1 MSVRLGLTLTL
12 LALCTL
18 AAAAQRHAPWRF
30 GVLGGTGLNVA
41 GVGYALWGP
50 NGGTNPGREAG
61 QFIADVG
68 LDGTGIAHYGG
79 LFAEYASLSWYGL
92 QARLVYD
99 DRTLEATDEESYA
112 IGGRA
117 LRDVFMMRTR
127 YLDIDP
133 RVRIAPVPDGSLF
146 FTLGAGAGIALSTE
160 IDYTADDGSTASYAM
175 PQASALAWSL
185 NFGAQYDL
193 LLNDPYDDVHW
204 RLSPFI
210 DASWMFGQRGS
221 DPPPLT
227 AATST
232 ALTTFTAR
240 AGVMFSR
247 GVTSDAVR
255 PDLDD
260 DGFFITATQP
270 PYPSG
275 TKVRTRDVLPM
286 IPSVFIAPSD
296 TVLPS
301 RYRIKKFRPQD
312 SASSYYDVVSVAAQ
326 LLVSDPSL
334 TITLVGS
341 DPLGDQGEALA
352 RMVQR
357 PLARL
362 VGADSVRIMVKG
374 QRNPTIVSGSALTPS
389 ADRTKADA
397 ENRRVDIV
405 LSDPSKW
412 PSIVIDRERLAMI
425 ENPLVVQIVTED
437 VLEPWTVTIT
447 PEGTR
452 RARTFGPFLG
462 TQAVIPDAML
472 ARGSAQRCTV
482 EVNANTVEGISRNDQ
497 RWLTFLD
504 DEPDMLRAERYVLL
518 WTYGD
523 DDPVKRHAAALQQ
536 RIAPRIDRG
545 ARVYVHGH
553 TDDIGVDDVNR
564 KLSYQHANGMARI
577 LRAAVDARKVDD
589 VEVHAVGHG
598 EDASD
603 AIMNNQS
610 PEGRQY
616 NRVVIIDIVHPND

>member
-1 MSVRLGLTLTL
+1 MSVRHGLVLSL
-12 LALCTL
+12 LALSTCV
-18 AAAAQRHAPWRF
+18 AAAQRHAPWRF
-30 GVLGGTGLNVA
+30 GVLGGTSLNVA

-50 NGGTNPGREAG
+50 DGATNPGRGAG

-68 LDGTGIAHYGG
+68 LDGTGIAPYAG
-79 LFAEYASLSWYGL
+79 LVAEYASLSWYGL
-92 QARLVYD
+92 QTRLVYD
-99 DRTLEATDEESYA
+99 DRTLDATDERSYV
-112 IGGRA
+112 IDGRA
-117 LRDVFMMRTR
+117 LRDRFMMRTR
-127 YLDIDP
+127 YLGIDP
-133 RVRIAPVPDGSLF
+133 RVRIAPVPDGALF
-146 FTLGAGAGIALSTE
+146 FTMGVGAGIALSTE
-160 IDYTADDGSTASYAM
+160 IDYTADDGYATSYTM
-175 PQASALAWSL
+175 PQASAIAWSL
-185 NFGAQYDL
+185 NVGTQYDL
-193 LLNDPYDDVHW
+193 LLSDPYADVHW

-221 DPPPLT
+221 DPPPLA

-247 GVTSDAVR
+247 GVTSDAIR

-260 DGFFITATQP
+260 DGFFITVTQP
-270 PYPSG
+270 PHSSG
-275 TKVRTRDVLPM
+275 TKVRTREILPI

-296 TVLPS
+296 TVLPA

-312 SASSYYDVVSVAAQ
+312 SASSYYDVISVAAQ
-326 LLVSDPSL
+326 LLSADPSL

-341 DPLGDQGEALA
+341 DPLGDQGESLA

-362 VGADSVRIMVKG
+362 VGADSVRIVIKG
-374 QRNPTIVSGSALTPS
+374 QRNPNIVSGSALTPS

-397 ENRRVDIV
+397 ENRRVDII
-405 LSDPSKW
+405 LSDPSAW
-412 PSIVIDRERLAMI
+412 PSIVVDRERQAMI
-425 ENPLVVQIVTED
+425 ENPLVVQIITKD

-452 RARTFGPFLG
+452 RSRTFGPFLG
-462 TQAVIPDAML
+462 TQAVIPDAMV

-497 RWLTFLD
+497 RWLSFVD
-504 DEPDMLRAERYVLL
+504 DAAVTLRAERHVLH

-523 DDPVKRHAAALQQ
+523 DDPVKRHAAALEQ
-536 RIAPRIDRG
+536 RIAPHIMRG
-545 ARVYVHGH
+545 AHVYVHGH

-564 KLSYQHANGMARI
+564 ALSYKYATGMARV
-577 LRAAVDARKVDD
+577 LRAAIDARKVDD
-589 VEVHAVGHG
+589 VQVHAAGHG

-610 PEGRQY
+610 PEGRQH
-616 NRVVIIDIVHPND
+616 NRVVIIDIVQPID